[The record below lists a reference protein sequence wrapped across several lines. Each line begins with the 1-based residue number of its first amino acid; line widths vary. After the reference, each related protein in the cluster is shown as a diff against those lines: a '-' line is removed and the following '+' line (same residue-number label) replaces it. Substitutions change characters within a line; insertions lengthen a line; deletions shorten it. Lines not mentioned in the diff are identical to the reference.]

1 MTLVRENWSTWR
13 KTCPA
18 AALSTTSSMW
28 CGLESNAGLYG
39 ERLVANYLRAMT
51 KPFTD
56 IHYTAFSQVCM
67 LIFIMFPCY
76 NITNIL
82 LTCYLKHS
90 LLLCNVNTFSGA
102 NGEDVC
108 RCIYW
113 ATLVCLPWLA
123 GNQSAWHI
131 GGQSCRHIFRLHEQV
146 NIFWI

>member
-1 MTLVRENWSTWR
+1 MTLVRKNWSTWR

-28 CGLESNAGLYG
+28 SGLESNPGLCG
-39 ERLVANYLRAMT
+39 ERMVANYLRPMT

-56 IHYTAFSQVCM
+56 THFTAFSQVC
-67 LIFIMFPCY
+67 LLLFIMFPCY

-102 NGEDVC
+102 NGEDVF

-113 ATLVCLPWLA
+113 ATLVCMPWLA
-123 GNQSAWHI
+123 GNQSAWHN

-146 NIFWI
+146 NILRI